1 MKVILL
7 QDLRGLGKKND
18 IREASEGYARN
29 FLIPRGL
36 VKVADAAAVA
46 ELKAKAEDDKKHLEA
61 TETKLMNFIKAT
73 EETPLI
79 FKLKVGEKNEVFG
92 SVTAKDIREKIR
104 SIYPAL
110 DQKEFEIKNER
121 PIKAL
126 GSHDVVIDLGGGV
139 EGKIKVLIEKA

>member
-18 IREASEGYARN
+18 IREVSEGYARN
-29 FLIPRGL
+29 FLMPRSL
-36 VKVADAAAVA
+36 VRIADAAAVA
-46 ELKAKAEDDKKHLEA
+46 ELKARAEDDKKHADATRTKLNDLIEA
-61 TETKLMNFIKAT
+61 TKK
-73 EETPLI
+73 TPLI
-79 FKLKVGEKNEVFG
+79 FKLRVGEKDEVFG
-92 SVTAKDIREKIR
+92 SVTPKDIKEEIK
-104 SIYPAL
+104 SIYPSL

-126 GSHDVVIDLGGGV
+126 GSHDIVIDLGGGV